1 MMSVSGYEEKVPAN
15 IKEDNATK
23 LAKILQ
29 EFDFFEK
36 ESARLVAETENSG
49 NEQQKKWEHTKPRF
63 GWKNVDPQLDVFVNR
78 VLLQF
83 LK

>member
-1 MMSVSGYEEKVPAN
+1 MFESKSSDIWFSCLIRQKEKLQKVMSASGYEEKVPAN

-36 ESARLVAETENSG
+36 ENARLVAETG
-49 NEQQKKWEHTKPRF
+49 NEQ
-63 GWKNVDPQLDVFVNR
+63 
-78 VLLQF
+78 
-83 LK
+83 